1 MGEFD
6 MRAFFQEVLVAVR
19 EGPAIFFAPVA
30 AAVRLARSPNPKK

>member
-1 MGEFD
+1 MEEFD

-19 EGPAIFFAPVA
+19 EGLAIFFAPVA